1 MLWTPKKSLV
11 AMATVAMEKLAIPK
25 MKASGLV
32 FLIMSRILMNFLI
45 IGQSVDNNLRYS
57 CYFPLICYV

>member
-1 MLWTPKKSLV
+1 MLGTPKKSLV

-25 MKASGLV
+25 MKASGLF

-45 IGQSVDNNLRYS
+45 NGQSVDNNLR
-57 CYFPLICYV
+57 

>member
-32 FLIMSRILMNFLI
+32 LLIMSRILMNFH
-45 IGQSVDNNLRYS
+45 NW
-57 CYFPLICYV
+57 PICR